1 MSGIATVIEE
11 LVMATVLSPKAPL
24 SRKNKMDWAFMALSV
39 LLGCTGL
46 FFLILSLER
55 FFEERYPLD
64 LAALFSG
71 GVVLAVAALIGLVA
85 YNHQHKKQLT
95 ASNAHE
101 LEGSLHALLKNIYT
115 ELEIPIQEN
124 PKMAVL
130 VATIAGFITAQRRI

>member
-46 FFLILSLER
+46 FLLILSLER

-71 GVVLAVAALIGLVA
+71 GVVLAVAALMGLLV
-85 YNHQHKKQLT
+85 YNHQQKKILA
-95 ASNAHE
+95 ASTSHE
-101 LEGSLHALLKNIYT
+101 LESNLHSLLKSIYT

-130 VATIAGFITAQRRI
+130 VATIAGFISAQHRR